1 MAYRLSAAT
10 AITGLLFVLP
20 GSGLAYSTSADNT
33 AANAVSSSAEIQT
46 DKQTIPTS
54 VAPPS
59 WWTGMKNT
67 QLQLM
72 IHGHNIAGSQVSV
85 DDKSIQIVNVTS
97 LESAHYVFVDI
108 DLSQARPGEYTF
120 SLTKQNTAPR
130 QFSYTLNKRAGK
142 VERGFSQRDSIYLI
156 APDRFANGN
165 PDNDSIE
172 NLTDKHQPDRPGG
185 RHGGDIQGII
195 NHLDYLNDM
204 GFTQIWS
211 MPLLENAMDN
221 YSYHGYAITDHYNID
236 PRYGSNQLYRQLS
249 READEHNIGII
260 MDVVLNH
267 IGSNHPWMSD
277 LPSSDWVHHQ
287 GEFSPT
293 THRREALHDIHGVE
307 ADKKAFSNGWFV
319 PTMPDLNQQ
328 NPYLAIYLIQNAIWW
343 VEYAQLSGIRVDT
356 YSYSD
361 KAFLTRW
368 TKALTTQYPD
378 LNIVGE
384 EWTTNPVI
392 TSYWQAGSNPADGY
406 QSYLPSVMDFP
417 LQQALVNALKN
428 EESWGSGLI
437 ELYEILASDALYG
450 DPYNLVT
457 FTDNHDMSRIFTQ
470 LDENYALW
478 DMAMTYLLTSRGIP
492 QVFYGTEILMA
503 NPGTEDHGIIRTDF
517 PGGWEHHDQNAVTQK
532 GLSSLQK
539 KAQNRMRSLLNFRR
553 QHPGAVSGEY
563 LHYVPEAGIYVYF
576 RLNKQGTPVM
586 MGLLNKNT
594 AVTEVELSRFAP
606 QLKQIKQLTRL
617 KDNKTVAATAAT
629 LSVPAQS
636 ASVWLLQ

>member
-20 GSGLAYSTSADNT
+20 GSGLAYSTPADNT

-46 DKQTIPTS
+46 DKQDSPTS

-120 SLTKQNTAPR
+120 TLTKQNTAPR

-236 PRYGSNQLYRQLS
+236 ARYGSNQLYRQLS
-249 READEHNIGII
+249 REANEHNIGII

-287 GEFSPT
+287 GEFSAT

-328 NPYLAIYLIQNAIWW
+328 NPYLATYLIQNAIWW

-392 TSYWQAGSNPADGY
+392 TSYWQAGSNRADGY

-417 LQQALVNALKN
+417 LQQALINALKN